1 MPQTEEVDRVVN
13 LFTGI
18 YGVGDSIATRW
29 YNMGWRS
36 LGDVRAHES
45 ELTHDQRIGLKYYT
59 DINSKIKRDE
69 MIKIN
74 DAVSKAI
81 KDLDPGYEVYL
92 GGSFRRE
99 EPVCGDADF
108 VGKIVFLKKVTHLDP
123 KLTSRHSIQVII
135 RKLEENGIKFIHL
148 TNLLTDHDLYKGLF
162 KLNGLSEDLF
172 RRIDILMV
180 PYDELGSALIQWTG
194 NDLFNRR
201 LRTLA
206 KSRGMKLSQHGLFLV
221 EPDGSLHKIAGKTEM
236 DVFNALGI

>member
-1 MPQTEEVDRVVN
+1 
-13 LFTGI
+13 
-18 YGVGDSIATRW
+18 
-29 YNMGWRS
+29 
-36 LGDVRAHES
+36 
-45 ELTHDQRIGLKYYT
+45 
-59 DINSKIKRDE
+59 
-69 MIKIN
+69 
-74 DAVSKAI
+74 
-81 KDLDPGYEVYL
+81 
-92 GGSFRRE
+92 
-99 EPVCGDADF
+99 
-108 VGKIVFLKKVTHLDP
+108 
-123 KLTSRHSIQVII
+123 
-135 RKLEENGIKFIHL
+135 LEENGIKFIHL